1 MGGGHAGGHPLFGRG
16 PRDRRY
22 RGRAHRERAL
32 RPDLEELLRRCWWG
46 AMAEVARATGRLD
59 VAEDSVQD
67 ACVVAVQQW
76 AADKV
81 PRDPQAWLT
90 GVARHKALDRLRRE
104 SRRPAKEAT
113 GAAEAAGPAGGSAG
127 PARSADEDLWL
138 IYLCCHPALS
148 PEARIAL
155 TLRAVG
161 GLTTAEIAAA
171 FLVPEATMAK
181 RLTRAKNKIRDAGL
195 VLAMPQTDLL
205 KTRTA
210 DVLRVVYLIFSEG
223 HQASS
228 GDDLLRPDLCVAG
241 VNLAR
246 GLAARRPRDPE
257 VLGLL
262 ALLLLTDARRAART
276 DGTGDL
282 VLLEEQDRTRWD
294 QAMIADGEGLLVE
307 ALRMGQPG
315 PYQLWA
321 AIAACHSTAA
331 SAAATDWRQISVLY
345 GELLK
350 YDPSPVTEANRAVA
364 VAMAEGPA
372 AGLTILDV
380 VLGHP
385 QLATWPR
392 IHVARADLLAR
403 MGRGEEAARAYRTAL
418 ELEPPAAERR
428 YIQRR
433 LAARDPD

>member
-1 MGGGHAGGHPLFGRG
+1 
-16 PRDRRY
+16 
-22 RGRAHRERAL
+22 
-32 RPDLEELLRRCWWG
+32 
-46 AMAEVARATGRLD
+46 MAEVARATGRLD

-76 AADKV
+76 AAGRV

-113 GAAEAAGPAGGSAG
+113 GAAEAAGPAGGTAG

-181 RLTRAKNKIRDAGL
+181 RLTRAKNKIRDSGL
-195 VLAMPQTDLL
+195 ALAMPQADLL
-205 KTRTA
+205 QTRTA

-276 DGTGDL
+276 DDAGDL

-294 QAMIADGEGLLVE
+294 QDMIADGEGILVE

-350 YDPSPVTEANRAVA
+350 YDPSPVTEANRAIA

-403 MGRGEEAARAYRTAL
+403 MGRDEEAARAYRTAL

-433 LAARDPD
+433 LATRDPD

>member
-1 MGGGHAGGHPLFGRG
+1 
-16 PRDRRY
+16 
-22 RGRAHRERAL
+22 
-32 RPDLEELLRRCWWG
+32 
-46 AMAEVARATGRLD
+46 MAEVARATGRLD

-67 ACVVAVQQW
+67 ACVVAVRQW
-76 AADKV
+76 AAGHV

-113 GAAEAAGPAGGSAG
+113 GAAEAAGPVGGAAG

-195 VLAMPQTDLL
+195 ALAMPRAELL
-205 KTRTA
+205 RTRTA

-246 GLAARRPRDPE
+246 GLAARLPRDPE

-276 DGTGDL
+276 DGSGDL
-282 VLLEEQDRTRWD
+282 VLLEEQDRARWD

-350 YDPSPVTEANRAVA
+350 YDPSPVTEANRAIA

-403 MGRGEEAARAYRTAL
+403 MGRAEEAARAYRTAL

-433 LAARDPD
+433 LATGDPD

>member
-1 MGGGHAGGHPLFGRG
+1 
-16 PRDRRY
+16 
-22 RGRAHRERAL
+22 
-32 RPDLEELLRRCWWG
+32 
-46 AMAEVARATGRLD
+46 MAEVARATGRLD

-76 AADKV
+76 AAGQV

-113 GAAEAAGPAGGSAG
+113 GAAEATGPAGGAIG

-138 IYLCCHPALS
+138 IYLCCHPALR
-148 PEARIAL
+148 PEARVAL

-181 RLTRAKNKIRDAGL
+181 RLTRAKNKIRDSGL
-195 VLAMPQTDLL
+195 ALAMPQAGLL
-205 KTRTA
+205 RTRMA

-246 GLAARRPRDPE
+246 GLAARLPRDPE
-257 VLGLL
+257 VMGLL

-276 DGTGDL
+276 DDAGDL

-294 QAMIADGEGLLVE
+294 PDMIADGEGILVE
-307 ALRMGQPG
+307 ALRRRQPG

-350 YDPSPVTEANRAVA
+350 YDPSPVTEANRAIA

-372 AGLTILDV
+372 AGLSILDV

-403 MGRGEEAARAYRTAL
+403 MGRDEEAARAYRTAL

-433 LAARDPD
+433 LAIRDPD

>member
-1 MGGGHAGGHPLFGRG
+1 
-16 PRDRRY
+16 
-22 RGRAHRERAL
+22 
-32 RPDLEELLRRCWWG
+32 
-46 AMAEVARATGRLD
+46 MAEVTRATGRLD

-76 AADKV
+76 TAGHV

-104 SRRPAKEAT
+104 ARRPDKEAT
-113 GAAEAAGPAGGSAG
+113 GAVSEAPGA
-127 PARSADEDLWL
+127 ARSADEDLWL

-161 GLTTAEIAAA
+161 GLRAAEIAAA

-181 RLTRAKNKIRDAGL
+181 RLTRAKSKIRDTGL
-195 VLAMPQTDLL
+195 ALAMPRAELL

-210 DVLRVVYLIFSEG
+210 DVLKVVYLIFSEG

-246 GLAARRPRDPE
+246 GLAARLPRDPE

-262 ALLLLTDARRAART
+262 ALLLLTDARRPART
-276 DGTGDL
+276 DDSEVL

-294 QAMIADGEGLLVE
+294 RAMIEEGEGLLVE
-307 ALRMGQPG
+307 ALRMGRPG

-350 YDPSPVTEANRAVA
+350 YDPSPVTEANRAIA

-380 VLGHP
+380 VIGHP

-392 IHVARADLLAR
+392 VHVARADLLAR
-403 MGRGEEAARAYRTAL
+403 MGRADEAARAYRTAL

-428 YIQRR
+428 FIQRR
-433 LAARDPD
+433 LSRLTR

>member
-1 MGGGHAGGHPLFGRG
+1 
-16 PRDRRY
+16 
-22 RGRAHRERAL
+22 
-32 RPDLEELLRRCWWG
+32 
-46 AMAEVARATGRLD
+46 MAEVARATGRLD

-76 AADKV
+76 AVGHV

-113 GAAEAAGPAGGSAG
+113 GAAEAAGPVGGAAG

-195 VLAMPQTDLL
+195 ALAMPRAELL
-205 KTRTA
+205 RTRTA

-246 GLAARRPRDPE
+246 GLAARLPRDPE

-276 DGTGDL
+276 DGRGEL
-282 VLLEEQDRTRWD
+282 VLLEEQDRARWD
-294 QAMIADGEGLLVE
+294 QAMIADGEALLVE

-345 GELLK
+345 GELLR
-350 YDPSPVTEANRAVA
+350 YDPSPVTEANRAIA

-403 MGRGEEAARAYRTAL
+403 MGRDEEAVRAYRTAL

-428 YIQRR
+428 YIQRH
-433 LAARDPD
+433 LAAWGPD

>member
-1 MGGGHAGGHPLFGRG
+1 SSIPGADTPGAGAEARPRGAAAPLLVGGHGRG
-16 PRDRRY
+16 GPRHRAAR
-22 RGRAHRERAL
+22 RGRGQRA
-32 RPDLEELLRRCWWG
+32 
-46 AMAEVARATGRLD
+46 GR
-59 VAEDSVQD
+59 VRGR
-67 ACVVAVQQW
+67 VQQW
-76 AADKV
+76 AAGRV

-113 GAAEAAGPAGGSAG
+113 GAAEATGPAGGEIG

-181 RLTRAKNKIRDAGL
+181 RLTRAKNKIRDSGL
-195 VLAMPQTDLL
+195 ALAMPQADLL
-205 KTRTA
+205 RTRTA

-246 GLAARRPRDPE
+246 GLAARLPRDPE
-257 VLGLL
+257 VMGLL

-276 DGTGDL
+276 DDAGDL

-294 QAMIADGEGLLVE
+294 QGMIADGEGLLVE

-321 AIAACHSTAA
+321 A
-331 SAAATDWRQISVLY
+331 
-345 GELLK
+345 
-350 YDPSPVTEANRAVA
+350 
-364 VAMAEGPA
+364 
-372 AGLTILDV
+372 
-380 VLGHP
+380 
-385 QLATWPR
+385 
-392 IHVARADLLAR
+392 
-403 MGRGEEAARAYRTAL
+403 
-418 ELEPPAAERR
+418 
-428 YIQRR
+428 
-433 LAARDPD
+433 

>member
-1 MGGGHAGGHPLFGRG
+1 
-16 PRDRRY
+16 
-22 RGRAHRERAL
+22 
-32 RPDLEELLRRCWWG
+32 
-46 AMAEVARATGRLD
+46 MAEVARATGRLD

-76 AADKV
+76 AAGQV

-113 GAAEAAGPAGGSAG
+113 GAAEAAGPAGGTAG

-181 RLTRAKNKIRDAGL
+181 RLTRAKNKIRDSGL
-195 VLAMPQTDLL
+195 ALAMPQAGLL
-205 KTRTA
+205 RTRMA

-246 GLAARRPRDPE
+246 GLAARLPRDPE
-257 VLGLL
+257 VMGLL

-276 DGTGDL
+276 DDAGDL

-294 QAMIADGEGLLVE
+294 PDMIADGEGILVE
-307 ALRMGQPG
+307 ALRRRQPG

-350 YDPSPVTEANRAVA
+350 YDPSPVTEANRAIA

-372 AGLTILDV
+372 AGLSILDV

-403 MGRGEEAARAYRTAL
+403 MGRDEEAARAYRTAL

-433 LAARDPD
+433 LATRDPD

>member
-1 MGGGHAGGHPLFGRG
+1 
-16 PRDRRY
+16 
-22 RGRAHRERAL
+22 
-32 RPDLEELLRRCWWG
+32 
-46 AMAEVARATGRLD
+46 MAEVARATGRLD

-67 ACVVAVQQW
+67 ACVVAVEQW

-113 GAAEAAGPAGGSAG
+113 GAAEAAGPVGGTAG

-181 RLTRAKNKIRDAGL
+181 RLTRAKNKIRESGL
-195 VLAMPQTDLL
+195 ALYMPQTDLL
-205 KTRTA
+205 QTRTA
-210 DVLRVVYLIFSEG
+210 DVLRVVYLVFSEG

-246 GLAARRPRDPE
+246 GLAARLPRDPE

-276 DGTGDL
+276 DDAGDL

-294 QAMIADGEGLLVE
+294 QAMIADGEGFLVE
-307 ALRMGQPG
+307 ALRMRQPG

-350 YDPSPVTEANRAVA
+350 YDPSPVIEANRAIA

-385 QLATWPR
+385 QLVMWPR

-403 MGRGEEAARAYRTAL
+403 MGRDEEAARAYRTAL

-433 LAARDPD
+433 LAGRDPD

>member
-1 MGGGHAGGHPLFGRG
+1 
-16 PRDRRY
+16 
-22 RGRAHRERAL
+22 
-32 RPDLEELLRRCWWG
+32 
-46 AMAEVARATGRLD
+46 MAEVARATGRLD

-76 AADKV
+76 DAGHM

-113 GAAEAAGPAGGSAG
+113 AKEATGPVGGTAG

-148 PEARIAL
+148 QEARIAL

-181 RLTRAKNKIRDAGL
+181 RLTRAKNKIRDSGL
-195 VLAMPQTDLL
+195 ALAMPRAELL
-205 KTRTA
+205 QTRTA

-246 GLAARRPRDPE
+246 GLAARLPRDPE

-276 DGTGDL
+276 DDGGDL
-282 VLLEEQDRTRWD
+282 VLLEEQDRARWD
-294 QAMIADGEGLLVE
+294 QAMIADGEALLVE

-350 YDPSPVTEANRAVA
+350 YDPSPVTEANRAIA

-403 MGRGEEAARAYRTAL
+403 MGRDEEAARAYRTAL

-433 LAARDPD
+433 LAGGPD

>member
-1 MGGGHAGGHPLFGRG
+1 
-16 PRDRRY
+16 
-22 RGRAHRERAL
+22 
-32 RPDLEELLRRCWWG
+32 
-46 AMAEVARATGRLD
+46 MAEVARATGRLD

-76 AADKV
+76 AADRV
-81 PRDPQAWLT
+81 PRDPQAWLI

-104 SRRPAKEAT
+104 ARRPAKEAT
-113 GAAEAAGPAGGSAG
+113 GAAEATGPAGGAIG

-138 IYLCCHPALS
+138 IYLCCHPALR
-148 PEARIAL
+148 PEARVAL

-181 RLTRAKNKIRDAGL
+181 RLTRAKNKIRDSGL
-195 VLAMPQTDLL
+195 ALAMPQAGLL
-205 KTRTA
+205 RTRMA

-246 GLAARRPRDPE
+246 GLAARLPRDPE
-257 VLGLL
+257 VMGLL

-276 DGTGDL
+276 DDAGDL

-294 QAMIADGEGLLVE
+294 PDMIADGEGILVE
-307 ALRMGQPG
+307 ALRRRQPG

-350 YDPSPVTEANRAVA
+350 YDPSPVTEANRAIA

-372 AGLTILDV
+372 AGLSILDV

-403 MGRGEEAARAYRTAL
+403 MGRDEEAARAYRTAL

-433 LAARDPD
+433 LATRDPD

>member
-1 MGGGHAGGHPLFGRG
+1 GKPDRPAGKEPGYEVLAVSEPGHRCPARAGHAGRAGHAAGLHRRGAGHGRGRGAGGLRSADGGFGRDHRAGARRAAAADRWARRGAARAGRRVRDHRLPGPGRRAQVGGGHAGGQGLFGRG

-22 RGRAHRERAL
+22 RGRTHRERAL

-67 ACVVAVQQW
+67 ACVVVVQQW
-76 AADKV
+76 AAGRV

-113 GAAEAAGPAGGSAG
+113 GAAEAIG

-195 VLAMPQTDLL
+195 ALAMPRTELL
-205 KTRTA
+205 QTRTA

-228 GDDLLRPDLCVAG
+228 GDDLLRSDLCVAG

-246 GLAARRPRDPE
+246 GLAARLPRDPE

-276 DGTGDL
+276 DDAGDL
-282 VLLEEQDRTRWD
+282 VLLE
-294 QAMIADGEGLLVE
+294 
-307 ALRMGQPG
+307 
-315 PYQLWA
+315 
-321 AIAACHSTAA
+321 
-331 SAAATDWRQISVLY
+331 
-345 GELLK
+345 
-350 YDPSPVTEANRAVA
+350 
-364 VAMAEGPA
+364 
-372 AGLTILDV
+372 
-380 VLGHP
+380 
-385 QLATWPR
+385 
-392 IHVARADLLAR
+392 
-403 MGRGEEAARAYRTAL
+403 
-418 ELEPPAAERR
+418 
-428 YIQRR
+428 
-433 LAARDPD
+433 

>member
-1 MGGGHAGGHPLFGRG
+1 
-16 PRDRRY
+16 
-22 RGRAHRERAL
+22 
-32 RPDLEELLRRCWWG
+32 
-46 AMAEVARATGRLD
+46 MAEVTRATGRLD

-76 AADKV
+76 TAGHV

-104 SRRPAKEAT
+104 ARRPDKEAT
-113 GAAEAAGPAGGSAG
+113 GAVSEAPGA
-127 PARSADEDLWL
+127 ARSADEDLWL

-161 GLTTAEIAAA
+161 GLRAAEIAAA

-181 RLTRAKNKIRDAGL
+181 RLTRAKSKIRDAGL
-195 VLAMPQTDLL
+195 ALAMPRAELL

-210 DVLRVVYLIFSEG
+210 DVLKVVYLIFSEG

-246 GLAARRPRDPE
+246 GLAARLPRDPE

-262 ALLLLTDARRAART
+262 ALLLLTDARRPART
-276 DGTGDL
+276 DDSEVL

-294 QAMIADGEGLLVE
+294 RAMIEEGEGLLVE
-307 ALRMGQPG
+307 ALRLGRPG

-345 GELLK
+345 GELLT
-350 YDPSPVTEANRAVA
+350 YDPSPVTEANRAIA

-380 VLGHP
+380 VIGHP
-385 QLATWPR
+385 RLATWPR
-392 IHVARADLLAR
+392 VHVARADLLAR
-403 MGRGEEAARAYRTAL
+403 MGRADEAARAYRTAL

-428 YIQRR
+428 FIQRR
-433 LAARDPD
+433 LGRLTR

>member
-1 MGGGHAGGHPLFGRG
+1 V
-16 PRDRRY
+16 
-22 RGRAHRERAL
+22 
-32 RPDLEELLRRCWWG
+32 
-46 AMAEVARATGRLD
+46 AEVARATGRLD

-67 ACVVAVQQW
+67 ACVVAVRQW
-76 AADKV
+76 AAGHV

-104 SRRPAKEAT
+104 SRRPAKEAASEAT
-113 GAAEAAGPAGGSAG
+113 GREATGPVGGAAG

-171 FLVPEATMAK
+171 FLVPEAAMAK

-195 VLAMPQTDLL
+195 ALAMPRAELL
-205 KTRTA
+205 RTRTA
-210 DVLRVVYLIFSEG
+210 DVLRVMYLIFSEG

-241 VNLAR
+241 VNLDR
-246 GLAARRPRDPE
+246 GLAARLPRDPE

-276 DGTGDL
+276 DADGAL

-321 AIAACHSTAA
+321 AIAACHSTAP
-331 SAAATDWRQISVLY
+331 SAGATDWRQISVLY

-350 YDPSPVTEANRAVA
+350 YDPSPVTEANRAIA

-385 QLATWPR
+385 QLAAWPR

-403 MGRGEEAARAYRTAL
+403 MGRDEEAARAYRTAL

-428 YIQRR
+428 YIRRR
-433 LAARDPD
+433 LAPPRFT

>member
-1 MGGGHAGGHPLFGRG
+1 
-16 PRDRRY
+16 
-22 RGRAHRERAL
+22 
-32 RPDLEELLRRCWWG
+32 
-46 AMAEVARATGRLD
+46 MAEVARATGRLD

-76 AADKV
+76 AAGHV

-113 GAAEAAGPAGGSAG
+113 GAAEAVGPVGGAAG

-181 RLTRAKNKIRDAGL
+181 RLTRAKNKIRDSGL
-195 VLAMPQTDLL
+195 ALAMPQAGLL
-205 KTRTA
+205 RTRMA

-246 GLAARRPRDPE
+246 GLAAWRPRDPE

-276 DGTGDL
+276 DDAGDL

-294 QAMIADGEGLLVE
+294 PDMIADGEGILVE
-307 ALRMGQPG
+307 ALRRRQPG

-350 YDPSPVTEANRAVA
+350 YDPSPVTRPTGRSRLPWRK
-364 VAMAEGPA
+364 GP
-372 AGLTILDV
+372 
-380 VLGHP
+380 P
-385 QLATWPR
+385 QA
-392 IHVARADLLAR
+392 
-403 MGRGEEAARAYRTAL
+403 
-418 ELEPPAAERR
+418 
-428 YIQRR
+428 
-433 LAARDPD
+433 

>member
-1 MGGGHAGGHPLFGRG
+1 
-16 PRDRRY
+16 
-22 RGRAHRERAL
+22 
-32 RPDLEELLRRCWWG
+32 
-46 AMAEVARATGRLD
+46 MAEVARATGRLD

-67 ACVVAVQQW
+67 ACVVAVEQW

-113 GAAEAAGPAGGSAG
+113 GAAEAIGPLRGAVG

-181 RLTRAKNKIRDAGL
+181 RLTRAKNKIRESGL
-195 VLAMPQTDLL
+195 ALAMPQTDLL
-205 KTRTA
+205 QTRTA

-246 GLAARRPRDPE
+246 GLAARLPRDPE

-276 DGTGDL
+276 DDAGDL

-294 QAMIADGEGLLVE
+294 QAMIADGEGFLVE
-307 ALRMGQPG
+307 ALRMRQPG

-350 YDPSPVTEANRAVA
+350 YDPSPVIEANRAIA

-385 QLATWPR
+385 QLAMWPR

-403 MGRGEEAARAYRTAL
+403 MGRDEEAARAYRTAL

-433 LAARDPD
+433 LAGRDPD

>member
-1 MGGGHAGGHPLFGRG
+1 M
-16 PRDRRY
+16 
-22 RGRAHRERAL
+22 
-32 RPDLEELLRRCWWG
+32 
-46 AMAEVARATGRLD
+46 
-59 VAEDSVQD
+59 
-67 ACVVAVQQW
+67 
-76 AADKV
+76 
-81 PRDPQAWLT
+81 PQA
-90 GVARHKALDRLRRE
+90 
-104 SRRPAKEAT
+104 
-113 GAAEAAGPAGGSAG
+113 
-127 PARSADEDLWL
+127 
-138 IYLCCHPALS
+138 
-148 PEARIAL
+148 
-155 TLRAVG
+155 
-161 GLTTAEIAAA
+161 
-171 FLVPEATMAK
+171 
-181 RLTRAKNKIRDAGL
+181 
-195 VLAMPQTDLL
+195 DLL
-205 KTRTA
+205 QTRTA

-257 VLGLL
+257 VMGLL

-276 DGTGDL
+276 DDTGDL

-294 QAMIADGEGLLVE
+294 QGMIADGEGLLVE

-345 GELLK
+345 GELLT
-350 YDPSPVTEANRAVA
+350 YDPSPVTEANRAIA

-392 IHVARADLLAR
+392 IHVATGIND
-403 MGRGEEAARAYRTAL
+403 RGQIIGNAYFGDRPGLHAFLMT
-418 ELEPPAAERR
+418 PVPTTP
-428 YIQRR
+428 Q
-433 LAARDPD
+433 